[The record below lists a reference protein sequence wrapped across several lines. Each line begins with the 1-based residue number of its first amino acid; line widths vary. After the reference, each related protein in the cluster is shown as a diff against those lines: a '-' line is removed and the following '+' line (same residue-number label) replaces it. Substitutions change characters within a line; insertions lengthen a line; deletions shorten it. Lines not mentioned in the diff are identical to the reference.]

1 MKKVVTIIISAE
13 KSVEDYRINFPFD
26 FIFKLQI
33 REDKSL
39 DPLNSLV
46 CLPSITSW
54 VLYKGLQEEIYQ
66 KEVSAV
72 TDTEYT
78 QVDVNGKKVQYES

>member
-1 MKKVVTIIISAE
+1 
-13 KSVEDYRINFPFD
+13 
-26 FIFKLQI
+26 
-33 REDKSL
+33 
-39 DPLNSLV
+39 
-46 CLPSITSW
+46 

-78 QVDVNGKKVQYES
+78 QVDVNGKKVQYEN